1 MNLSRRTLALATLSA
16 PVALAQSRPVTI
28 VVAYPAGGDTDALA
42 RIFAERLSPRISR
55 PVVIE
60 NRSGA
65 SGGVG
70 SIYVARATPDGDTLL
85 FAPSTFP
92 IVPHV
97 LRAANYQP
105 VTDFTPIIMTGT
117 SPLLLVASAQSGL
130 KTLADV
136 RAAGQAG
143 QLNDYGSPGSGS
155 PMHLFAEMF
164 NRAAGLRLTEVAYRG
179 VAPVINDLLAGVI
192 KLGWVTPGAV
202 FQHLRAGTLVP
213 VAVSERTRSPVLPEV
228 PTFVEAGFDI
238 DISAWWGL
246 FGPTGLPAALV
257 ATLNRHMNEIIR
269 LPDVETRTAALGVVT
284 GGGDPARLTQFNGGD
299 FEKFGRVVRELNIRV
314 E

>member
-1 MNLSRRTLALATLSA
+1 MTLTRRTLALATLAA
-16 PVALAQSRPVTI
+16 PALAQSRPVTI
-28 VVAYPAGGDTDALA
+28 VVAFPAGGDTDAMA

-70 SIYVARATPDGDTLL
+70 SLYVARAAPDGDTLL
-85 FAPSTFP
+85 YAPSTFP

-97 LRAANYQP
+97 LRAANFNP

-117 SPLLLVASAQSGL
+117 SPLLLVASLQSGL
-130 KTLADV
+130 KTLAEV
-136 RAAGQAG
+136 RAAAQAG

-155 PMHLFAEMF
+155 PMHIFAEMF
-164 NRAAGLRLTEVAYRG
+164 NRASGMRLTEVAYRG
-179 VAPVINDLLAGVI
+179 VAPVINDVLAGVLRI
-192 KLGWVTPGAV
+192 GWVTPGAV
-202 FQHLRAGTLVP
+202 FQHLRAGTM
-213 VAVSERTRSPVLPEV
+213 VAVAVTERARSPILPHV
-228 PTFVEAGFDI
+228 PTFVESGFDI
-238 DISAWWGL
+238 DISAWWGF
-246 FGPTGLPAALV
+246 FGPAGLPAPLV
-257 ATLNRHMNEIIR
+257 ANLNRHLNEIIR
-269 LPDVETRTAALGVVT
+269 LPEVESRTLALGVVT